1 MNECQ
6 PTIVKPGLLVRIEIS
21 YEAESEQ
28 LEFVI
33 VPDEQADFAAG
44 FLGQGTALAKA
55 ILDEPVGSLVPY
67 FAGDARS
74 VRILSAEPTDKTP
87 NEDAAARRQA
97 TLDKA
102 VRQSDHT
109 SAMMFASSFSGKWGD
124 YDPQG
129 IEEWNKTNGEQPP
142 GDDQGLAD
150 SLAQQK
156 T

>member
-1 MNECQ
+1 MDERQ
-6 PTIVKPGLLVRIEIS
+6 PPIVTPGLLVRIEIT
-21 YEAESEQ
+21 YESETEQ

-44 FLGQGTALAKA
+44 FLGQGTALTRA

-74 VRILSAEPTDKTP
+74 VRILSAEPTDRTP
-87 NEDAAARRQA
+87 NGETAIRRQA

-102 VRQSDHT
+102 VQQSDRT
-109 SAMMFASSFSGKWGD
+109 NAMIFASSFSGKWGD

-129 IEEWNKTNGEQPP
+129 IEEWNKANGEQPP
-142 GDDQGLAD
+142 GDDQGLAN

>member
-1 MNECQ
+1 MDEHR
-6 PTIVKPGLLVRIEIS
+6 PPIVTSGLLVRIEIT
-21 YEAESEQ
+21 YESEVEQ

-44 FLGQGTALAKA
+44 FLGEGTALARA

-87 NEDAAARRQA
+87 SGDAAIRRQA

-102 VRQSDHT
+102 VQQSDRT
-109 SAMMFASSFSGKWGD
+109 SAMIFASSFSGKWGD

-129 IEEWNKTNGEQPP
+129 IEEWNKANGEESS
-142 GDDQGLAD
+142 GDN
-150 SLAQQK
+150 
-156 T
+156 